1 MLVRMK
7 PATYTQYTT
16 VTERLGLVKFSEF
29 RISQNFFKRLKR
41 TLVNSFNLHLSCLAI
56 FWKKFFVFVM
66 W

>member
-29 RISQNFFKRLKR
+29 RISQNLFKRLKR
-41 TLVNSFNLHLSCLAI
+41 TLKALSS
-56 FWKKFFVFVM
+56 KFTEDTSRYETVE
-66 W
+66 